1 MKNIFYLLV
10 FLVLLGSCNS
20 DNYITDASGMKYKFF
35 TKNEQNRKPVVGD
48 ILVLR
53 MKYTTENDSVLFDT
67 KEYNGQSFRMIMK
80 TTSKNGGT
88 IDDAFA
94 MMREGDSAQFIV
106 DAERFFLETKNSEV
120 PEFIKKGNKLIFNI
134 KLVEIFSYDKYI
146 EEKKAA
152 DVMTAEQE
160 QKILKLYLENA
171 NITIEPT
178 STGLYYIEEKAG
190 KGSSPKSGQKVKIH
204 YTGSFI
210 SGEIFDSS
218 LKRGEVFEF
227 VIGTNQVIPGMEEG
241 ICKMKKGG
249 KATLI
254 IPSNIAYG
262 DQEFK
267 MIQPFSTLIFEIEL
281 INIE

>member
-1 MKNIFYLLV
+1 MKNIICLLV
-10 FLVLLGSCNS
+10 LIVVISSCNS
-20 DNYITDASGMKYKFF
+20 DNYTTDASGMKYKFF
-35 TKNEQNRKPVVGD
+35 TKNEENKKPIVGD
-48 ILVLR
+48 ILVLK

-67 KEYNGQSFRMIMK
+67 KEYNDQTFRMIMK
-80 TTSKNGGT
+80 AASKNGGT
-88 IDDAFA
+88 VDDAFA
-94 MMREGDSAQFIV
+94 MMSEGDSAQFIIG
-106 DAERFFLETKNSEV
+106 AEKFFLETKNSEV
-120 PEFIKKGNKLIFNI
+120 PEFIKKGDKLIFNI
-134 KLVEIFSYDKYI
+134 KLVEIFSYDKYL
-146 EEKKAA
+146 EEKKAV

-171 NITIEPT
+171 NINVKPT

-190 KGSSPKSGQKVKIH
+190 NGSSPKSGQKVKVH
-204 YTGSFI
+204 YTGSFV

-227 VIGTNQVIPGMEEG
+227 EIGSNKVIPGMEEG
-241 ICKMKKGG
+241 ICMMKKGG

-254 IPSNIAYG
+254 VPSNIAYG

-267 MIQPFSTLIFEIEL
+267 MIPPFSTLIFEIEL